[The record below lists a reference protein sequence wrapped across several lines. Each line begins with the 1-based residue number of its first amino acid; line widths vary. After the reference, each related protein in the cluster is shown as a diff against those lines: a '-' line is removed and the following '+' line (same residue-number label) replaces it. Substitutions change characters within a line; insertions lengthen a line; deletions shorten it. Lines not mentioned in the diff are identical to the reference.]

1 MKVSRVAIL
10 GAGNGGITAAAD
22 LSRCGLEVSLYELP
36 EFASN
41 LDVIKEKGE
50 ILLQEHTGEQYC
62 KVHLVTDDIK
72 EAIEGAQVVMLTI
85 PGFAIETFSEVLAP
99 VISEDQII
107 LLNGAAAM
115 GCVRFVN
122 KAKEM
127 GIHKNFKIAE
137 ANSLTYGTRAFPK
150 EARVELSLKVKKL
163 FLSAYP
169 AKDTE
174 SIMDACL
181 QVYDCFVPAQN
192 IWQTT
197 LENGNPEV
205 HPGPCLLNAGRIEYS
220 GGDFW
225 LYKEGITSHTVN
237 VIKAIEKER
246 TELGRALG
254 FEVES
259 AVVARARR
267 GYFSSEEGDLQEL
280 FNNSEVFTC
289 IKGPLSVTSRYF
301 TEDISTGL
309 VLWSSLGRA
318 LDIPTPNIDSVITL
332 GSTLLTTDFNQE
344 GLTLDKLGFGGL
356 NKEQL
361 IECV

>member
-1 MKVSRVAIL
+1 MAQL
-10 GAGNGGITAAAD
+10 
-22 LSRCGLEVSLYELP
+22 
-36 EFASN
+36 
-41 LDVIKEKGE
+41 
-50 ILLQEHTGEQYC
+50 YC

-72 EAIEGAQVVMLTI
+72 EAIKEAQVVMLTI
-85 PGFAIETFSEVLAP
+85 PGFAIETFSELLAP
-99 VISEDQII
+99 VVSEEQII

-122 KAKEM
+122 KAKET

-137 ANSLTYGTRAFPK
+137 TNSLTYGTRAFPQ

-169 AKDTE
+169 AKYTDE
-174 SIMDACL
+174 IMDACL
-181 QVYDCFVPAQN
+181 QVYDCFVPAAN

-205 HPGPCLLNAGRIEYS
+205 HPGPCLLNTGRIEYS
-220 GGDFW
+220 NGDFW

-237 VIKAIEKER
+237 IIKAIEKER
-246 TELGRALG
+246 TELGRAFG
-254 FEVES
+254 FEVED

-280 FNNSEVFTC
+280 FNTSEVFTC

-309 VLWSSLGRA
+309 VLWSSLGKA
-318 LDIPTPNIDSVITL
+318 LDIPTPNIDAIITL
-332 GSTLLTTDFNQE
+332 GSTLLKVDFYEE
-344 GLTLDKLGFGGL
+344 GLTLDKLGFGEL
-356 NKEQL
+356 SKEQL
-361 IECV
+361 IESV